1 MDLLVTAAIEF
12 PCDVC
17 GGRRA
22 VTLRQILL
30 AQTMLDHEGC
40 AASHGEGECPPAVFA
55 PLVQHDLLEALER
68 DWQRLDDQARAA
80 GGRLVIGEEHIRQ
93 PAVGRRMS

>member
-1 MDLLVTAAIEF
+1 MDLLTTAAIEF

-30 AQTMLDHEGC
+30 SQDMLEHEGC
-40 AASHGEGECPPAVFA
+40 VAPHGAGECPPAVWA
-55 PLVQHDLLEALER
+55 PLVDHELLVELREV
-68 DWQRLDDQARAA
+68 WQRLDQRAQAMGGELSLCGA
-80 GGRLVIGEEHIRQ
+80 GAMRK
-93 PAVGRRMS
+93 S